1 MEYNVDNNFSF
12 TMDLRDDDGDIWAA
26 ISVISSKVGKR
37 DILLMDVQE
46 GNISVRSI
54 TELLNLLQ
62 KKKVSFENRKKVV
75 DFLAASL
82 LFLERNER

>member
-12 TMDLRDDDGDIWAA
+12 TRDLRDDDGDIWAA
-26 ISVISSKVGKR
+26 ISVIPSKEVGKR

-54 TELLNLLQ
+54 TELLNLF
-62 KKKVSFENRKKVV
+62 KKRKFHLKTEKKLWI
-75 DFLAASL
+75 F
-82 LFLERNER
+82 

>member
-12 TMDLRDDDGDIWAA
+12 TMDLRDDDGDIWAV

-54 TELLNLLQ
+54 TDLLNLLQ